1 MPNKIFAR
9 ISAHRPAFKRILSQ
23 LAARELGDL
32 KKINELNRSLVA
44 VTVKAPLPLLC
55 TIVLD
60 CNGPLTPVDQWHSV
74 LTEDP
79 DGWTHKICANTSGM
93 FLHALAEKDMIVKL
107 FVHGVAP
114 PLVHEMHDLVF
125 CSSPEA
131 AQVVLTPGTPPGW
144 VKFEYN
150 DGPAYSVNLTEYV
163 IQS

>member
-1 MPNKIFAR
+1 MTNKIFAR

-23 LAARELGDL
+23 LAARETGNL
-32 KKINELNRSLVA
+32 KKLNELDRSLIA

-55 TIVLD
+55 TVVLD

-79 DGWTHKICANTSGM
+79 DGWTHKICASTSGM
-93 FLHALAEKDMIVKL
+93 PLHALAEKDMIVKL

-125 CSSPEA
+125 SRPEA
-131 AQVVLTPGTPPGW
+131 AQVVLIPGTPPGCIR
-144 VKFEYN
+144 FEYD
-150 DGPAYSVNLTEYV
+150 DGPAYSVDLTEYV